1 MPTTIHLVRHGHHA
15 LLGRIL
21 CGRMAGVELDDH
33 GRAAMAACA
42 GRLEPAPSIIQSSPQ
57 PRAMQSADILADRFH
72 LAVDVAADID
82 EIDVGDW
89 TGHSFHELAN
99 DPAWR
104 RWNAHRGASTP
115 PRGESMQALQTR
127 MVAHIETLC
136 LERPGETVAVV
147 SHAEPI
153 RAVVLHYARI
163 LLDDF
168 LSIDIDPASI
178 TTLVDG
184 DGGIKL
190 CNVNQ
195 RVAA

>member
-21 CGRMAGVELDDH
+21 CGRMAGVELDEH

-42 GRLEPAPSIIQSSPQ
+42 ERLEPAPLIIQSSPQ
-57 PRAMQSADILADRFH
+57 PRAMQSAEILADHFH
-72 LAVDVAADID
+72 LAIEVTADVD

-89 TGHSFHELAN
+89 TGRSFDELAN

-104 RWNAHRGASTP
+104 HWNAHRSASTP

-127 MVAHIETLC
+127 MLGHIEALC
-136 LERPGETVAVV
+136 LERPGETIAIV

-153 RAVVLHYARI
+153 QAVVLHYMRI

-168 LSIDIDPASI
+168 LSIEIDPASI
-178 TTLVDG
+178 TTLVESDG
-184 DGGIKL
+184 SVNL

-195 RVAA
+195 KVAA